1 MRKHGVKMSEDATYF
16 WTKDADGHTRL
27 GLTKAAHDALGEV
40 KYVELP
46 AIGDKV
52 SQNDAFL
59 SVEAT
64 KAVSEFNC
72 PINGTVIAV
81 NPALKETFEAL
92 NSLED
97 GVAWLIDVD

>member
-1 MRKHGVKMSEDATYF
+1 MSEDAAYF
-16 WTKDADGHTRL
+16 WTKDVDGHTRL
-27 GLTKAAHDALGEV
+27 GLTKAAHEALGEV
-40 KYVELP
+40 KYAELP

-52 SQNDAFL
+52 SQNSTFL

-72 PINGTVIAV
+72 PINGTVVAV
-81 NPALKETFEAL
+81 NPALSENFDAL
-92 NSLED
+92 NSVED

>member
-1 MRKHGVKMSEDATYF
+1 MSEDAAYF
-16 WTKDADGHTRL
+16 WTKDVDGHTRL
-27 GLTKAAHDALGEV
+27 GLTKAAHEAFGEV
-40 KYVELP
+40 KYAELP

-52 SQNDAFL
+52 SQNSAFL

-72 PINGTVIAV
+72 PINGTVVAV
-81 NPALKETFEAL
+81 NPALSENFDAL
-92 NSLED
+92 NSVED

>member
-1 MRKHGVKMSEDATYF
+1 MQLI
-16 WTKDADGHTRL
+16 L
-27 GLTKAAHDALGEV
+27 GQKTLMDIRGWDLTKAAHEALGEV
-40 KYVELP
+40 KYAELA

-52 SQNDAFL
+52 SQNSAFL

-72 PINGTVIAV
+72 PINGTVVAV
-81 NPALKETFEAL
+81 NPALSENFDAL
-92 NSLED
+92 NSVED

>member
-1 MRKHGVKMSEDATYF
+1 
-16 WTKDADGHTRL
+16 
-27 GLTKAAHDALGEV
+27 
-40 KYVELP
+40 LP

-52 SQNDAFL
+52 SQNSAFL

-72 PINGTVIAV
+72 PINGTVVAV
-81 NPALKETFEAL
+81 NPALSENFDAL
-92 NSLED
+92 NSVED

>member
-1 MRKHGVKMSEDATYF
+1 MSEDATYF
-16 WTKDADGHTRL
+16 WTKDVDGHTRL
-27 GLTKAAHDALGEV
+27 GLTKVAHEALGEV
-40 KYVELP
+40 KYAELP

-52 SQNDAFL
+52 SQNSAFL

-72 PINGTVIAV
+72 PINGTVVAV
-81 NPALKETFEAL
+81 NPALTDNFDAL
-92 NSLED
+92 NSVED

>member
-1 MRKHGVKMSEDATYF
+1 MVFSMSEDATYF
-16 WTKDADGHTRL
+16 WTKDVDGHTRL
-27 GLTKAAHDALGEV
+27 GLTKAAHEALGEV
-40 KYVELP
+40 KYAELP

-52 SQNDAFL
+52 SQNSAFL

-72 PINGTVIAV
+72 PINGTVVAV
-81 NPALKETFEAL
+81 NPALSENFDAL
-92 NSLED
+92 HSVED

>member
-1 MRKHGVKMSEDATYF
+1 MSEDATYF
-16 WTKDADGHTRL
+16 WTKDVDGHTRI
-27 GLTKAAHDALGEV
+27 GLTKAAHEALGEV
-40 KYVELP
+40 KYAELP

-52 SQNDAFL
+52 TQKAAFF

-72 PINGTVIAV
+72 PINGTVVAV
-81 NPALKETFEAL
+81 NPALKDSFEAL
-92 NSLED
+92 NSVED

>member
-1 MRKHGVKMSEDATYF
+1 MSEDAAYF
-16 WTKDADGHTRL
+16 CTKDVDGHTRL
-27 GLTKAAHDALGEV
+27 GLTKAAHEALGEV
-40 KYVELP
+40 KYAELP

-52 SQNDAFL
+52 SQNSAFL

-72 PINGTVIAV
+72 PINGTVVAV
-81 NPALKETFEAL
+81 NPALSENFDAL
-92 NSLED
+92 NSVED

>member
-1 MRKHGVKMSEDATYF
+1 MVLSMSEDAAYF
-16 WTKDADGHTRL
+16 WTKDVDGHTRL
-27 GLTKAAHDALGEV
+27 GLTKAAHEALGEV
-40 KYVELP
+40 KYAELP

-52 SQNDAFL
+52 SQNSAFL

-72 PINGTVIAV
+72 PINGTVVAV
-81 NPALKETFEAL
+81 NPALSENFDAL
-92 NSLED
+92 NSVED

>member
-1 MRKHGVKMSEDATYF
+1 MVFSMSEDAAYF
-16 WTKDADGHTRL
+16 WTKDVDGHTRL
-27 GLTKAAHDALGEV
+27 GLTKAAHEALGEV
-40 KYVELP
+40 KYAELP

-52 SQNDAFL
+52 SKNSAFL

-72 PINGTVIAV
+72 PINGTVVAV
-81 NPALKETFEAL
+81 NPALSENFDAL
-92 NSLED
+92 NSVED

>member
-1 MRKHGVKMSEDATYF
+1 MSEDAAYF
-16 WTKDADGHTRL
+16 WTKDVDGHTRL
-27 GLTKAAHDALGEV
+27 GLTKAAHESLGEV
-40 KYVELP
+40 KYAELP

-52 SQNDAFL
+52 SQNSAFL

-72 PINGTVIAV
+72 PINGTVVAV
-81 NPALKETFEAL
+81 NPALSENFDAL
-92 NSLED
+92 NSVED

>member
-1 MRKHGVKMSEDATYF
+1 MVFNMSEDATYF
-16 WTKDADGHTRL
+16 WTKDVDGHTRL
-27 GLTKAAHDALGEV
+27 GLTKAAHEALGEV
-40 KYVELP
+40 KYAELP

-52 SQNDAFL
+52 SQNSAFL

-72 PINGTVIAV
+72 PINGTVVAV
-81 NPALKETFEAL
+81 NPALTDNFDAL
-92 NSLED
+92 NSVED

>member
-1 MRKHGVKMSEDATYF
+1 MLSMSEDATYF
-16 WTKDADGHTRL
+16 WTKDTDGHTRI
-27 GLTKAAHDALGEV
+27 GLTAAAHEALGEV

-46 AIGDKV
+46 AVGDKV
-52 SQNDAFL
+52 TQKDAFL

-72 PINGTVIAV
+72 PINGTVVAV
-81 NPALKETFEAL
+81 NPALKADCAAL
-92 NSLED
+92 NSVED

>member
-1 MRKHGVKMSEDATYF
+1 MSEDATYF
-16 WTKDADGHTRL
+16 WTKDVDGHTRL
-27 GLTKAAHDALGEV
+27 GLTEAAHEALGEV
-40 KYVELP
+40 KYAELP

-52 SQNDAFL
+52 SQNSAFL

-72 PINGTVIAV
+72 PINGTVVAV
-81 NPALKETFEAL
+81 NPALTDNFDAL
-92 NSLED
+92 NSVED